1 MGDLEQIGIHVA
13 DRVSPR
19 EEAAA
24 ERLDQS
30 SVAERVQPS
39 IRQASCPRFGV
50 GERRRQSSEDA
61 SHSGF
66 TRPSHEGNRTH
77 IIRMCTHFHSEGT
90 HLACGAEDSDVWTS
104 AATEPGRDLMLTL
117 KMVRD
122 QLCDN
127 GGAYPYTMVDVCG
140 HSVSVKED
148 FLGVRA
154 GPDKAEVS
162 GSSPLR
168 PTVEHLVTSK
178 SVLSLLITTRPA
190 CQSACLRFALNS

>member
-1 MGDLEQIGIHVA
+1 
-13 DRVSPR
+13 
-19 EEAAA
+19 
-24 ERLDQS
+24 
-30 SVAERVQPS
+30 
-39 IRQASCPRFGV
+39 
-50 GERRRQSSEDA
+50 
-61 SHSGF
+61 
-66 TRPSHEGNRTH
+66 
-77 IIRMCTHFHSEGT
+77 
-90 HLACGAEDSDVWTS
+90 
-104 AATEPGRDLMLTL
+104 MLTL

-168 PTVEHLVTSK
+168 PTLEHLVTGN
-178 SVLSLLITTRPA
+178 SVPVTSHDEPDLLVNLLVYG
-190 CQSACLRFALNS
+190 SH